1 MKPTVTKK
9 TTITADQITQYGKSQ
24 TRSLHLEPNVI
35 AYFGQLLLG
44 SSTVRSSVTG
54 IRVNGAL
61 PK

>member
-1 MKPTVTKK
+1 MKPTVT
-9 TTITADQITQYGKSQ
+9 TVSPDQITQYGKSQ

-44 SSTVRSSVTG
+44 YSTVRSSVAG
-54 IRVNGAL
+54 IRVNSTL